1 LSEEKKLNT
10 TFEKNKLYAYLGD
23 DLVDTLKEYKA
34 FIAGGLITSLFCNK
48 EINDVDIYFR
58 TREDAAEFIRDEVE
72 SSKVVTYT
80 TKATTFLSGYSLPC
94 QAIYFQSFDSA
105 QDIFGTFDFTVCMGA
120 FDFEKEEFVLHDDF
134 IKHNSQRILKFN
146 YQTSFPLISALRVD
160 KYKNKGYNISKAEF
174 VKILL
179 AVNKL
184 NITSLEQLKDQIG
197 GMYGANYD
205 ALFEGITPENFSL
218 DSILEKI
225 SELTYEET
233 YFNDKDMNENTKDK
247 KLPPVEDLYYLIL
260 GSKPQ
265 LVKTKDNRY
274 YRLDD
279 DFSSIIIDSRDEA
292 NYDITPIEK
301 LFKSGTKVYK
311 WVKQDGN
318 KLYSF
323 HDKNFE
329 YKIGTVAIPKNPDTM
344 CSGIYA
350 SMLDCIKSASYCR
363 DKGSVLLELSVL
375 DPSDLLHLSSGSS
388 LRFARLE
395 VMGVVSEGVIKG
407 EEKEDF
413 ISIALSPKAA
423 TVDYDF

>member
-1 LSEEKKLNT
+1 MNT

-184 NITSLEQLKDQIG
+184 NITTLEQLKDQIG
-197 GMYGANYD
+197 GMYGADYD

-233 YFNDKDMNENTKDK
+233 YFNDNQMMATAMNKE
-247 KLPPVEDLYYLIL
+247 LPCVKDLYHLIL
-260 GSKPQ
+260 GHKPQ
-265 LVKTKDNRY
+265 LVKTKDGSY
-274 YRLDD
+274 YRLE
-279 DFSSIIIDSRDEA
+279 DFSIVNHKGSNEMYKH
-292 NYDITPIEK
+292 YDVIPAEK
-301 LFKSGTKVYK
+301 FFKSGTKVYK
-311 WVKQDGN
+311 WVRQDGD

-323 HDKNFE
+323 YDKNFE
-329 YKIGTVAIPKNPDTM
+329 YKIGAVAMPKNADSYN
-344 CSGIYA
+344 SGIYA
-350 SMLDCIKSASYCR
+350 SMLDCVKSASYCR

-395 VMGVVSEGVIKG
+395 VVGVVSEGVMK
-407 EEKEDF
+407 EEEQEDF
-413 ISIALSPKAA
+413 ISIARSPKAA
-423 TVDYDF
+423 SIDYDF